1 MSGAVKPKAF
11 APSNGPPERD
21 PVAVYKIYSEKRHD
35 AMNKPGAPYFL
46 EINSTKSLSSK
57 NKTKQNKT
65 KKCGLNQVQMGQNK
79 LNSLMKTMAKKG
91 GLSSTRLTIT
101 ALENAF
107 LK

>member
-21 PVAVYKIYSEKRHD
+21 PVAVYKIYSEKRPD
-35 AMNKPGAPYFL
+35 AMNKPGAPYYL
-46 EINSTKSLSSK
+46 EINFKKSPSSK
-57 NKTKQNKT
+57 
-65 KKCGLNQVQMGQNK
+65 KKKNWVKSSANGSEQID
-79 LNSLMKTMAKKG
+79 SLMKTMAEKG
-91 GLSSTRLTIT
+91 GLSSKRLTIT